1 MAFVCC
7 GLLLQPVLRSPL
19 PRELHED
26 PTTGNET
33 VRAFWSMVNILS
45 RRNLW
50 KRFGGQMIY
59 AGFGIILYIGGVSG
73 LGLMKCENEILEV
86 DCNKVN

>member
-1 MAFVCC
+1 
-7 GLLLQPVLRSPL
+7 
-19 PRELHED
+19 
-26 PTTGNET
+26 
-33 VRAFWSMVNILS
+33 
-45 RRNLW
+45 
-50 KRFGGQMIY
+50 MIY